1 MQTIVK
7 GKTNEVVIDANGPV
21 VIIGESI
28 NPTRRKKLISTLE
41 AGDFSY
47 VIELAEV
54 QIAAGADI
62 LDVNVGYPGVDDVK
76 LLPEVVKI
84 LMERFDI
91 PLCLD
96 TPNPKALAAGLAV
109 APERTMVNSV
119 NGEEKS
125 LLAVLP
131 IVKEFNAVVIAL
143 TMDDDGISQDSDKRL
158 SVADKLFERAAK
170 LGIPANDLVID
181 PLVMAVSADSMTAL
195 VTLDTIRK
203 VKAKYNANM
212 TLGASNISFGL
223 PDRHSINQAF
233 MTMAIMNGVTCPI
246 TNPEKL
252 TNTVLATD
260 LLLGRDDY
268 AMKFIGHIRT
278 QESLEKK

>member
-7 GKTNEVVIDANGPV
+7 GKTSEVTINANGPV
-21 VIIGESI
+21 IIIGENI
-28 NPTRRKKLISTLE
+28 NPTRRKKLITTLQVN
-41 AGDFSY
+41 DFSY
-47 VIELAEV
+47 VLELARA

-62 LDVNVGYPGVDDVK
+62 LDVNVGFPGVDDVK
-76 LLPEVVKI
+76 LLPEVIKI
-84 LMERFDI
+84 LNEHFDI

-96 TPNPKALAAGLAV
+96 TPNPHALAAGLAV
-109 APERTMVNSV
+109 APPRTMVNSV

-143 TMDDDGISQDSDKRL
+143 TMDEDGISQDADKRL

-170 LGIPANDLVID
+170 LGIPAEDLVID
-181 PLVMAVSADSMTAL
+181 PLAMAVSADLQTAL
-195 VTLDTIRK
+195 VTLNTIK
-203 VKAKYNANM
+203 KIKEKFNANM

-233 MTMAIMNGVTCPI
+233 MTMCIMNGVTCPI

-252 TNTVLATD
+252 ASTVLATD
-260 LLLGRDDY
+260 MLLGRDDY
-268 AMKFIGHIRT
+268 AMKFVAHAMAH
-278 QESLEKK
+278 QEEKK